1 MSEQQPAIPI
11 PLQVRHWPG
20 RGAARGPAP
29 GRPRRDRNTYLVFD
43 TETTT
48 ELWQELLVG
57 GWRLVTDGAFVEQG
71 LFYPDD
77 LPETDPAGFEVLRS
91 HVAQTVSAVPTG
103 DPIRLMPLSW
113 WLNERLL
120 RYGYRTRATVVGH
133 NLPFDLG
140 RIAAHWG
147 ASRSRYSGGWTLYL
161 WGHRRDD
168 GRWQT
173 TRFRPDLRIRPLG
186 EVGHSI
192 TWTALGK
199 DEGGQSEQGHAWTGR
214 WVDTAITSGALT
226 GARGRLS
233 LEKACAAFGVPFT
246 KADVCYGR
254 ITPELLDYLHADVAA
269 TGALYEAIEAEC
281 EAHAGIDLDPARLTS
296 SATVASAYL
305 RATGAKPPELG
316 DDIEAAAMCA
326 YLGARAEAPIMR
338 TPVPVVVLDWASMY
352 PTVAHLLGTSQLL
365 TATGVEVVDVTDELW
380 NFLAQPDLVRRLLDP
395 GPWARWGATLV
406 EVHPDG
412 DPLQHRGVY
421 PGSDDS
427 RLACSPLSF
436 AGSMWWSWL
445 DVAAAVVTTGRVPAI
460 VRGVR
465 PSLSGPRDDLTP
477 VRLRGGPEVLDPND
491 PSVALLA
498 ARTAAKD
505 AGTTEGDRLAKMW
518 KPTANSAVYG
528 VLARFDPMTAGEN
541 PGPLTTPVAASAVTA
556 GARLILALLMAM
568 VEAAG
573 GVWAFCDTDS
583 LAVVALPDGGLVACP
598 GGDELGPDGRP
609 AVQALSWETVKRMTS
624 AFGPLRIGGQAW
636 KVEHG
641 SYDDTDRPLLAYV
654 LRSKQYVLY
663 RAGRAGPIEVVDA
676 EHEADESSSEGGPAE
691 VVDPKELIIGTYL
704 DPLPGTGR
712 DWIAEAWAAVVTA
725 DTSLAPGD
733 ELGELEPPKWGETPA
748 VQKFMVSS
756 PEAAIQLRGIEQATG
771 RRFRPFTFMLR
782 SEVLTTAF
790 DEWRELADATY
801 SGIWRPAIAPYSHDP
816 RDWADISRWTL
827 TASGRAGDGFDHL
840 YTLGM
845 LLESLRK
852 ARGATTSVATAI
864 TKEGLALG
872 LLSPQPVWS
881 SPVLRS
887 VIGKE
892 GRFTVERST
901 GRRGT
906 AESVQVVAPPPDQWA
921 GLVVPVLARMGPA
934 EVARRAELSTTD
946 GALSRVLSGK
956 IRPKKWRREL
966 LRRVALD
973 YAYEQVEPD
982 RWAPDAVFAACLA
995 QPTAPVMSATSGS
1008 ICRCGCGEPTRGK
1021 WTSDSHRMRA
1031 THRTPGGGRVVIE
1044 FLDGGL
1050 PTGGRER
1057 NIRSIA

>member
-1 MSEQQPAIPI
+1 VSEQQPAIPI

-29 GRPRRDRNTYLVFD
+29 ARPRRDRNTYLVFD

-48 ELWQELLVG
+48 DRWQELMVG

-173 TRFRPDLRIRPLG
+173 TRYRPDLRIRPLG

-192 TWTALGK
+192 TWAALGK
-199 DEGGQSEQGHAWTGR
+199 DEGGQSEQGHAWAGR
-214 WVDTAITSGALT
+214 WVDTAVASGALT
-226 GARGRLS
+226 GSRGRLP

-246 KADVCYGR
+246 KADVGYGR
-254 ITPELLDYLHADVAA
+254 VTPELLDYLHADVAA

-281 EAHAGIDLDPARLTS
+281 EAHAGIGLDPARLTS
-296 SATVASAYL
+296 AATVASAYL
-305 RATGAKPPELG
+305 KATGAQPPELG
-316 DDIEAAAMCA
+316 DDIEKAAMCA
-326 YLGARAEAPIMR
+326 YLGARAEAPIVR

-352 PTVAHLLGTSQLL
+352 PTVAHLLGTSRLT
-365 TATGVEVVDVTDELW
+365 TATDVEVVDVTDELQE
-380 NFLAQPDLVRRLLDP
+380 FLAAPNLREALLDP

-406 EVHPDG
+406 EVVPDG
-412 DPLQHRGVY
+412 DPLAHRGVY
-421 PGSDDS
+421 PNSPDS
-427 RLACSPLSF
+427 RLVCNPLSF
-436 AGSMWWSWL
+436 AGTLWWSWL
-445 DVAAAVVTTGRVPAI
+445 DVAAAAVTTGKVPTI
-460 VRGVR
+460 VRAVQ
-465 PSLSGPRDDLTP
+465 PSPSGPRDDLTP
-477 VRLRGGPEVLDPND
+477 VRLRGGPEVLDPSD
-491 PSVALLA
+491 PSVALLD
-498 ARTAAKD
+498 ARKSAKD

-528 VLARFDPMTAGEN
+528 VLARFDPTATGEK

-568 VEAAG
+568 VERAG
-573 GVWAFCDTDS
+573 GAWAFCDTDS
-583 LAVVALPDGGLVACP
+583 LAVVALPDGGMAACP
-598 GGDELGPDGRP
+598 GGAELSDDGQP
-609 AVQALSWETVKRMTS
+609 AVRALSWGQVERFRD
-624 AFGPLRIGGQAW
+624 AFTPLRLADDAW

-641 SYDDTDRPLLAYV
+641 SYDDRDQPLLAYV

-663 RAGRAGPIEVVDA
+663 RAGRAGGAGLVEVVDAA
-676 EHEADESSSEGGPAE
+676 EHEADGPASEGGPVE
-691 VVDPKELIIGTYL
+691 VVDPKEHLIGTYL
-704 DPLPGTGR
+704 DPLPRPER

-733 ELGELEPPKWGETPA
+733 ELGELEPPEWGETPA
-748 VQKFMVSS
+748 VQKFTVSS
-756 PEAAIQLRGIEQATG
+756 PEAAMQLRGIEQVTG
-771 RRFRPFTFMLR
+771 RKFRPFTFMLR
-782 SEVLTTAF
+782 SDVLRGG
-790 DEWRELADATY
+790 DYWRDSAENQDL
-801 SGIWRPAIAPYSHDP
+801 WKVVVAPYSADP
-816 RDWADISRWTL
+816 QDWMDASHWTL
-827 TASGRAGDGFDHL
+827 VTTGRVCDVDDHPR
-840 YTLGM
+840 TLGIC
-845 LLESLRK
+845 LERYRSS
-852 ARGATTSVATAI
+852 RGAATSRPTATTGD
-864 TKEGLALG
+864 GLALG
-872 LLSPQPVWS
+872 RLTPQQVWS
-881 SPVLRS
+881 SPMLRS

-892 GRFTVERST
+892 GRFTTERST

-906 AESVQVVAPPPDQWA
+906 AESVQVVKAPEAWA
-921 GLVVPVLARMGPA
+921 DLVVPVLARMGPA
-934 EVARRAELSTTD
+934 EVARRAKLSTAD

-956 IRPKKWRREL
+956 VRPKGPRRRR

-973 YAYEQVEPD
+973 YAYEQVKSD
-982 RWAPDAVFAACLA
+982 GWAPEAVLAACLA
-995 QPTAPVMSATSGS
+995 QPEVPAMSDT
-1008 ICRCGCGEPTRGK
+1008 CRCGCGEPARGK
-1021 WTSDSHRMRA
+1021 WVNDSHRKMA
-1031 THRTPGGGRVVIE
+1031 THRAPGGGRVVIE

-1050 PTGGRER
+1050 PTGGRGR
-1057 NIRSIA
+1057 NIRSVV